1 MVSPEL
7 IRRFPFF
14 SNFSMDQIVFLAKIA
29 EEESFQRDHYFN
41 HEGEELK
48 TIYLILEGEINLIT
62 TLPQKDREVT
72 LNSLGPGDVFGWSA
86 MVPPYTATAAAKAV
100 SPSRVVAFDAKE
112 LRKKSDEDCQFGYLT
127 MIKIAQVIRDRLN
140 SLRIE
145 TLAYTSR

>member
-14 SNFSMDQIVFLAKIA
+14 SNFSMDQIIFLAKIA
-29 EEESFQRDHYFN
+29 EEESVQREHYFN
-41 HEGEELK
+41 HEGEEINSL
-48 TIYLILEGEINLIT
+48 YLILEGEIILVT
-62 TLPQKDREVT
+62 SLPQKDREVT

-100 SPSRVVAFDAKE
+100 SPSRVVSFDARE
-112 LRKKSDEDCQFGYLT
+112 LRKKSDEDCQFGYLM